1 MKAVRRSNSK
11 RSVEFFTQSLWL
23 SFSICLYFLWYLIWR
38 CIESLFDYSNKN
50 NCMAT
55 MATNQQLSFL
65 QEKIREIGSA
75 LFFNLSESVLKLPTS
90 IVSTLKVDDYGFV
103 WFFVQRPRQQLQEF
117 EMEFPVRLD
126 FFKKGS
132 GCFLQVNGKGWV
144 VADPEELNAFVTLPE
159 DAKKLATNEMV
170 LVKVK
175 IMRAEYHETR
185 TSNSQ
190 SWWQS
195 AVNTVTT
202 WFRHSNNLRPD
213 VYYPAS

>member
-1 MKAVRRSNSK
+1 
-11 RSVEFFTQSLWL
+11 
-23 SFSICLYFLWYLIWR
+23 
-38 CIESLFDYSNKN
+38 
-50 NCMAT
+50 MAT
-55 MATNQQLSFL
+55 MATNQQLNFL

-103 WFFVQRPRQQLQEF
+103 WFFVQRPQQQLKEF

-126 FFKKGS
+126 YFRKGS
-132 GCFLQVNGKGWV
+132 GCFLQVTGKGWV
-144 VADPEELNAFVTLPE
+144 VTDPEELNTFVTLPD
-159 DAKKLATNEMV
+159 DAKKLAMNEMV

-175 IMRAEYHETR
+175 IMRAEYNAPR
-185 TSNSQ
+185 TVNSQ

-195 AVNTVTT
+195 TVNTVST
-202 WFRHSNNLRPD
+202 WFRNSNNLRPD